1 MRAPVF
7 NSCPQIRGHSVV
19 SRLQMYC
26 GLSLKKQHSEQ
37 KQFISPKSYRRKSCC
52 CFSYISSRT
61 GTDQPSYSRDYITV
75 KRPITLGPNN
85 RRATPKEIIRLLFHT
100 ISSRTQFLEKVHV
113 RRVLKQDYRLLSH
126 HCPRFG
132 VLEFLPYLVSS
143 KINIIRTFVFSS
155 WLKILSWA
163 PSGPLYPPSA
173 SLSRRPLRTTLSP
186 PSVTPTT
193 TTSSW

>member
-1 MRAPVF
+1 MFQGYRCTVGSALKSNTQSKNNLLVPKAIAE
-7 NSCPQIRGHSVV
+7 SPAAASHT
-19 SRLQMYC
+19 SRPALV
-26 GLSLKKQHSEQ
+26 Q
-37 KQFISPKSYRRKSCC
+37 K
-52 CFSYISSRT
+52 
-61 GTDQPSYSRDYITV
+61 PSYSRDYITV

-143 KINIIRTFVFSS
+143 KINTIRTFVFSS